1 MNPRFEKA
9 AALSADRIRLAIMI
23 DESPVTLDGAQ
34 KLIAKEFMA
43 LADAHDLALRCLENL
58 NRNGSVSPQ
67 LAAEALAAIK
77 GEA

>member
-9 AALSADRIRLAIMI
+9 AMAAAMEIDVGLDADFQCQTA
-23 DESPVTLDGAQ
+23 TLILE
-34 KLIAKEFMA
+34 KFEP
-43 LADAHDLALRCLENL
+43 LADAHDLAMRCLENL